1 VPEPCN
7 LSVEKVRLGDIVS
20 EEKDT
25 FEYEYD
31 FGDGWEHTILVE
43 KVMEPDPDAT
53 YPHCVKGKRNCPP
66 EDSGGPWGYGHMLE
80 AVEDEDH
87 PQHKEYMDWIG
98 GDFYPEAF
106 DLEDTNEALAQIA

>member
-1 VPEPCN
+1 
-7 LSVEKVRLGDIVS
+7 
-20 EEKDT
+20 
-25 FEYEYD
+25 
-31 FGDGWEHTILVE
+31 
-43 KVMEPDPDAT
+43 
-53 YPHCVKGKRNCPP
+53 
-66 EDSGGPWGYGHMLE
+66 MLE